1 MSQDTESKD
10 IPWID
15 PTLDRLLAG
24 ANRLPHALLLTGR
37 PGIGKSVLARRFAA
51 ALLCENRAARGRA
64 CGRCT
69 ACQWVAQGSHPD
81 LRVVTL
87 TEEEEEGSDKGA
99 EKPDRPG
106 KARKPSTE
114 IRIDQIRALGNF
126 LSVGGHRGGRRVVL
140 LDPAD
145 ALNTIA
151 ANALLKSLEEPQSS
165 VLFLLVTGRPQALPA
180 TIRSRCQQHAVA
192 PPDAAAAVRWL
203 AEVSGL
209 QPAEAAQLLAASGE
223 APLRAAELAGTEQ
236 AAVHR
241 LIVETLARLPDT
253 GAVTAAD
260 SLASLAPALW
270 LRTLQGWTGDLGRL
284 LARHGP
290 RRFLAQESRLR
301 ALAARTTAQRL
312 GDFARWLDQQAQ
324 LASHPMNA
332 RLFCEQTLFRY
343 SAIFAQDDHS

>member
-1 MSQDTESKD
+1 M
-10 IPWID
+10 
-15 PTLDRLLAG
+15 
-24 ANRLPHALLLTGR
+24 
-37 PGIGKSVLARRFAA
+37 
-51 ALLCENRAARGRA
+51 
-64 CGRCT
+64 
-69 ACQWVAQGSHPD
+69 
-81 LRVVTL
+81 
-87 TEEEEEGSDKGA
+87 
-99 EKPDRPG
+99 
-106 KARKPSTE
+106 
-114 IRIDQIRALGNF
+114 
-126 LSVGGHRGGRRVVL
+126 VL

-165 VLFLLVTGRPQALPA
+165 VLFLLVTSRPQALPA

-223 APLRAAELAGTEQ
+223 APLQAAELAGTEQ

>member
-1 MSQDTESKD
+1 M
-10 IPWID
+10 
-15 PTLDRLLAG
+15 
-24 ANRLPHALLLTGR
+24 
-37 PGIGKSVLARRFAA
+37 
-51 ALLCENRAARGRA
+51 
-64 CGRCT
+64 
-69 ACQWVAQGSHPD
+69 
-81 LRVVTL
+81 
-87 TEEEEEGSDKGA
+87 
-99 EKPDRPG
+99 
-106 KARKPSTE
+106 
-114 IRIDQIRALGNF
+114 
-126 LSVGGHRGGRRVVL
+126 
-140 LDPAD
+140 
-145 ALNTIA
+145 
-151 ANALLKSLEEPQSS
+151 
-165 VLFLLVTGRPQALPA
+165 
-180 TIRSRCQQHAVA
+180 
-192 PPDAAAAVRWL
+192 RWL

-223 APLRAAELAGTEQ
+223 APLQAAELAGTEQ